1 MPGMDSKILVAV
13 ELLVLV
19 CLFSLESAS
28 CSTKGFQIT
37 RDSRDSFKIP
47 PSKCDSTNQSFDYC
61 AEYNAKKDRA
71 KKTPCDCVCDASSST
86 FEFRN
91 NAWSCQ
97 KNNETRAS
105 FGCGMFLDNEDNATK
120 LNSLKDGSEK
130 GLKWRAGPCTINIQ
144 DSLYIKCFG
153 KGDSVATATSAQI
166 QIEEGSKP
174 VVNELELEYPSRN
187 DVVGG
192 IVKLTLEC
200 KGPGPSTTV
209 GCLLVKL
216 QGSSSCPVAGTPETT
231 PLPTAVETLSKE
243 IFSPPDSSAGKQ
255 TKRLDDLSVF
265 LIVGL
270 TISLSLLFVIVGT
283 FVYRRN
289 CARNHLYWD
298 TDEHS
303 SHSNPDSERGEKD
316 ASYASL
322 SHCTTTTYASAYNIP
337 STMGG
342 INTLDGEEPIY
353 STVDEY
359 QDPAITESP
368 RKVRPLS
375 VEQRVYNLVEVLDTS
390 TPDGSYE
397 YCSNEVSQAK
407 SPLSVEQRVYNVIEG
422 LDVNTSDGP
431 HGDVAQEGAQ
441 ESQVPLSVEQ
451 RVYNLVEP
459 LDNTNTLD
467 GPNEEGSAMQPPIS
481 VEQRLYNTIEPLDT
495 VTCQQGDNCDPKS
508 KEIGKYP
515 FYNILEEP
523 LPSDI
528 EHGERNRSSSAKEH
542 VYNVPEELKVE
553 GTKEPSDASASLD
566 SSRDYDEPIEL

>member
-61 AEYNAKKDRA
+61 AEYNAKKDRE

-97 KNNETRAS
+97 KNSETRAS
-105 FGCGMFLDNEDNATK
+105 FGCGMFFDNEDNATQ
-120 LNSLKDGSEK
+120 LNSLKNDGEEE
-130 GLKWRAGPCTINIQ
+130 LKWRAGRCTINLQ
-144 DSLYIKCFG
+144 DSSYIKCLG
-153 KGDSVATATSAQI
+153 KGVSVATAMSAQI
-166 QIEEGSKP
+166 QSEEDSQSS
-174 VVNELELEYPSRN
+174 VTVNELEIKYSSGN
-187 DVVGG
+187 DGG
-192 IVKLTLEC
+192 IVKLKLEC
-200 KGPGPSTTV
+200 KGPDFSTTV
-209 GCLLVKL
+209 GCLLFKL
-216 QGSSSCPVAGTPETT
+216 QGSTSCPVAGTPETT
-231 PLPTAVETLSKE
+231 TLPTAVETLSKE

-397 YCSNEVSQAK
+397 YCSNEVSQAQ

-528 EHGERNRSSSAKEH
+528 EQGERNRSNSVKEH

>member
-61 AEYNAKKDRA
+61 AEYNAKKDRE
-71 KKTPCDCVCDASSST
+71 KTPCDCVCDASSST

-91 NAWSCQ
+91 NAWSCR

-105 FGCGMFLDNEDNATK
+105 FGCGMFFDNEDNATQ
-120 LNSLKDGSEK
+120 LNSLKYDDDEE
-130 GLKWRAGPCTINIQ
+130 LKWRAGRCTINLQ
-144 DSLYIKCFG
+144 DSSYIKCLG
-153 KGDSVATATSAQI
+153 KGVSGATAMRAQIQSKGDSQSSVT
-166 QIEEGSKP
+166 
-174 VVNELELEYPSRN
+174 VNELEIKYSSGN
-187 DVVGG
+187 DGG
-192 IVKLTLEC
+192 IVKLKLEC
-200 KGPGPSTTV
+200 KGPDFSTTV
-209 GCLLVKL
+209 GCLLFKL
-216 QGSSSCPVAGTPETT
+216 QGSTSCPVAGTPETT

-255 TKRLDDLSVF
+255 TKRLDDLSIF

-390 TPDGSYE
+390 APDGSYE
-397 YCSNEVSQAK
+397 YCSNEVSQAQ

-467 GPNEEGSAMQPPIS
+467 GPSEEGSAMQPPIS

-495 VTCQQGDNCDPKS
+495 VTCQQGENCDPKS

-515 FYNILEEP
+515 FYKILEEP

-528 EHGERNRSSSAKEH
+528 EHGERNRSSSVKEH